1 MSTIEV
7 AAGKVGETNFN
18 HIKSIAD
25 EFTGVIRIADNLEG
39 KIALSEEFSHLMI
52 GVYRDT
58 PLVQRAINYLK
69 NEEAAREVLGDK
81 FDQY

>member
-1 MSTIEV
+1 MSAIEV

-25 EFTGVIRIADNLEG
+25 EFTGVLRVADNLEG
-39 KIALSEEFSHLMI
+39 GIALSEEFSHLLI
-52 GVYRDT
+52 GIYLDT

-69 NEEAAREVLGDK
+69 NPDVAA
-81 FDQY
+81 